1 MSPLPPFEMPAGS
14 ELAVAASELARSVRR
29 AFDRRARA
37 LGYTQYQWRV
47 LLMLAKTQGCSQAAL
62 ADKLEMQPI
71 AVARILDRME
81 QAGLVER
88 QPDPDDRRAVK
99 LFLAEGAGPIMK
111 QLHAIAEEVLG
122 LVCEG
127 VAPERQAEIAQLLQ
141 SMRANL
147 ERADSTSSAKIN
159 RAG

>member
-1 MSPLPPFEMPAGS
+1 MLLPPFEMPAGS
-14 ELAVAASELARSVRR
+14 ELAIAASELSRSVRR

-47 LLMLAKTQGCSQAAL
+47 LLMLAKAQGCSQAAL
-62 ADKLEMQPI
+62 AEKLEMQPI

-81 QAGLVER
+81 QSGLVER
-88 QPDPDDRRAVK
+88 QRDPDDRRAVK

-111 QLHAIAEEVLG
+111 QLHAIAEEVMG
-122 LVCEG
+122 LVRDG
-127 VAPERQAEIAQLLQ
+127 VSPERQAEVAQLLQ
-141 SMRANL
+141 AMRANL
-147 ERADSTSSAKIN
+147 ERADSTSSAKID

>member
-1 MSPLPPFEMPAGS
+1 MSLLPPFEMPAGS
-14 ELAVAASELARSVRR
+14 ELVGAVSELARSVRR

-71 AVARILDRME
+71 AVARILDRMAE
-81 QAGLVER
+81 AGLVER
-88 QPDPDDRRAVK
+88 QPDPNDRRAVK

-122 LVCEG
+122 LVRAG
-127 VAPERQAEIAQLLQ
+127 VSPERQTEVAQLLQ
-141 SMRANL
+141 DMRANL
-147 ERADSTSSAKIN
+147 ERADLASSAKTN

>member
-1 MSPLPPFEMPAGS
+1 MSLPPFEMPAGS
-14 ELAVAASELARSVRR
+14 ELAIAASELSRSVRR

-47 LLMLAKTQGCSQAAL
+47 LLMLAKAQGCSQAAL
-62 ADKLEMQPI
+62 AEKLEMQPI

-81 QAGLVER
+81 QSGLVER
-88 QPDPDDRRAVK
+88 QRDPDDRRAVK

-111 QLHAIAEEVLG
+111 QLHAIAEEVMG
-122 LVCEG
+122 LVRDG
-127 VAPERQAEIAQLLQ
+127 VSPERQAEVAQLLQ
-141 SMRANL
+141 AMRANL
-147 ERADSTSSAKIN
+147 ERADSTSSAKID